1 MPEGLKP
8 PPTRADATAAI
19 AKDADAAP
27 ATHTHT
33 YTSAASDEQPLTL
46 PANWNPFKTVMPAAA
61 AIPFI
66 LVDKEPSAG
75 SHAPAA
81 GEPPPGSE
89 LRSGEPRRWRVS
101 TAALHSQMKARV
113 SPQPLHYRYITVTSP
128 RVSPQPSRPCRPR
141 AIGSSPLSMR
151 VAVRRASPGGAR
163 FSPSGVLKDS
173 PAAMRAALDTLTQLG
188 SY

>member
-33 YTSAASDEQPLTL
+33 YTSAASDDQPLTL

-101 TAALHSQMKARV
+101 TAAVTL
-113 SPQPLHYRYITVTSP
+113 PLHYRYITVTLP
-128 RVSPQPSRPCRPR
+128 RAGGESRPR
-141 AIGSSPLSMR
+141 LST
-151 VAVRRASPGGAR
+151 RR
-163 FSPSGVLKDS
+163 
-173 PAAMRAALDTLTQLG
+173 
-188 SY
+188 